1 MTSEPA
7 TNTTW
12 QAVWNS
18 GQRSL
23 LATLCLATWLHAA
36 NSMLAATTLPAAI
49 AEIGGG
55 AYINWAFM
63 LYQLGSIVAGAA
75 TALLVTR
82 LGIRRAMIAA
92 ALIYGIG
99 SVVCAS
105 APEMAVFLAGRAL
118 QGYGGGWSIALVF
131 IAVSRFFP
139 DNMVPRLMAL
149 ISVFWSLSAFSG
161 PLIGGIFS
169 SLGIW
174 RMAYWSFAFQPLI
187 LIGAVMMTVARDA
200 PGDTAAGRAVEKANF
215 PARRLTV
222 LAAAILSIAWA
233 GAEVNRTA
241 SPLYAAAGL
250 ALLVLFFRLDQRAGA
265 TRMFPPRPLHPGHLA
280 GVGLLMVIC
289 ISAAS
294 MSFLVYGPYL
304 LERLH
309 GVSPLTAG
317 FIVAA
322 ESVFWG
328 VAAFICSGADARREV
343 YLIRIGLCIIVACL
357 GAFAFVVPAGPVA
370 GILLLTSA
378 TGVGFGMM
386 WGFVIR
392 RIATSAEPAERDR
405 TASAMPTT
413 QQMGFAI
420 GAAATGIIAN
430 AAGFGDSASLEELR
444 GVSFWVFASFV
455 PVAVVALIMGWRMT
469 AMKMPARTVD

>member
-1 MTSEPA
+1 
-7 TNTTW
+7 
-12 QAVWNS
+12 
-18 GQRSL
+18 
-23 LATLCLATWLHAA
+23 
-36 NSMLAATTLPAAI
+36 MLAATTLPAAI
-49 AEIGGG
+49 EDIGGG

-75 TALLVTR
+75 TALLATR
-82 LGIRRAMIAA
+82 LGMRRAMIAA

-99 SVVCAS
+99 SAVCAS
-105 APEMAVFLAGRAL
+105 APDMAAFLTGRTL

-131 IAVSRFFP
+131 VAVSRFFP

-161 PLIGGIFS
+161 PLVGGIFA

-174 RMAYWSFAFQPLI
+174 RMAYWAFAFQPLI
-187 LIGAVMMTVARDA
+187 LIGAVMLTVARDA
-200 PGDTAAGRAVEKANF
+200 PGDAVAGQAVEKPNF
-215 PARRLTV
+215 PARRLAV
-222 LAAAILSIAWA
+222 LAAGILSIAWA
-233 GAEVNRTA
+233 GAAVDRA
-241 SPLYAAAGL
+241 GWPLYGVAGF
-250 ALLVLFFRLDQRAGA
+250 ALLALFFRLDQRAGA
-265 TRMFPPRPLHPGHLA
+265 TRMFPPRPLHPGHLVGA
-280 GVGLLMVIC
+280 GLLMVIS
-289 ISAAS
+289 ISVAS

-328 VAAFICSGADARREV
+328 VAAFLCSGADARREI
-343 YLIRIGLCIIVACL
+343 YLIRIGLCVIVACL
-357 GAFAFVVPAGPVA
+357 SAFAFFVSIGPVA
-370 GILLLTSA
+370 IILLLTSA

-392 RIATSAEPAERDR
+392 RITASAEPGERDR
-405 TASAMPTT
+405 TASALPTT
-413 QQMGFAI
+413 QQLGFAI

-430 AAGFGDSASLEELR
+430 AAGFGDAASLEQLR
-444 GVSFWVFASFV
+444 DVSFWVFASFV
-455 PVAVVALIMGWRMT
+455 PLAAFALIMGWRMT
-469 AMKMPARTVD
+469 AMKPEG